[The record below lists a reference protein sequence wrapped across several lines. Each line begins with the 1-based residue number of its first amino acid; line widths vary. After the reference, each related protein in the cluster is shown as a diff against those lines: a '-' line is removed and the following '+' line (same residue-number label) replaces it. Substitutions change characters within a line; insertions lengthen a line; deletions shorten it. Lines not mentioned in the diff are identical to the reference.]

1 MNKLPAERNQIMK
14 KTNTFAPKAII
25 AKTAEMA
32 QERAL
37 QVQETAQN
45 VWYAGLGALALAE
58 DRSGKLFKELVK
70 KGEAIDLKNKKI
82 YSGMVK
88 DVEARIEFAKETV
101 VDATSGTYEKI
112 SGGLENGMASVM
124 HTFGVPTRNEIKTLT
139 KKVDLLTQSVDKKAK
154 KAITAGTKKVRK
166 ATAAARGL

>member
-1 MNKLPAERNQIMK
+1 MK

-32 QERAL
+32 QERAT

-70 KGEAIDLKNKKI
+70 KGEAVDLKN